1 MKDAMRDQFEG
12 NISVMMIAFQSLE
25 DYFKND
31 DFPRIVGESLNNPL
45 KKSVLS
51 LKLSQVS
58 LSKAI

>member
-31 DFPRIVGESLNNPL
+31 ELPRIVGESLNNPL

-58 LSKAI
+58 ISKAI